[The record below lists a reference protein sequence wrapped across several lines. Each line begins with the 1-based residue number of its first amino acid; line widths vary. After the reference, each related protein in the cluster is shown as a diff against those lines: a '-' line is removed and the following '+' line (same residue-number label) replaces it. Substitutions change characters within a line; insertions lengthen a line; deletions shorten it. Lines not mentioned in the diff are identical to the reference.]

1 MSSTSSTMS
10 ASASV
15 PSLCIA
21 YALDRCTE
29 QQVKDVFNFILDE
42 DIVDNVKTLDKTNQT
57 TGRQFKVFFINF
69 KRLSD
74 NLASIVARIGEDS
87 FVKVEYDAPWFWK
100 VTMARVKDAKPE
112 QAKPVARIMGRDE

>member
-1 MSSTSSTMS
+1 MSSTSASTM
-10 ASASV
+10 SASV

-57 TGRQFKVFFINF
+57 TGRPFKVFFINF

-74 NLASIVARIGEDS
+74 NLASIIARIGEDK
-87 FVKVEYDAPWFWK
+87 FVRVEYEEPWFWK
-100 VTMARVKDAKPE
+100 VTMARVKDEKPE